1 LLKPTGPALGLS
13 HTADFSSQKIQLNS
27 GDLIVIYTDGIVEAR
42 GENNEEFGERRMGN
56 FVKENK
62 HKSASDFL
70 KELRKSHKEFTR
82 YVQDDM
88 TLLVIKML

>member
-1 LLKPTGPALGLS
+1 
-13 HTADFSSQKIQLNS
+13 LNS

-42 GENNEEFGERRMGN
+42 GENNEEFGEQRMGN
-56 FVKENK
+56 FVQENK
-62 HKSASDFL
+62 NKSANDFL